1 MTSATT
7 PPRKPTAAHTKP
19 EPKSAPAPFRFRVFI
34 FRMIAAIFLV
44 EAAFLAASF
53 SACRSAFEKRLPDN
67 ANPVVITDHCPGLGD
82 RAETLFVAA
91 LSTTLGLLSAGGSD
105 PAP

>member
-7 PPRKPTAAHTKP
+7 PPQKPTAARAKP
-19 EPKSAPAPFRFRVFI
+19 QPKNAPTPFRFRVFI

-53 SACRSAFEKRLPDN
+53 SACRAGFEKGLADKTEPM
-67 ANPVVITDHCPGLGD
+67 AITDYCPGLGD

-105 PAP
+105 PTP